1 MLSQYTNLYFPVC
14 SMVITLVLC
23 IVYFSKKKINNLDTS
38 IYKVLLITG
47 MLESFVMFL
56 TNLLVCF
63 CFIPENYLIF
73 ELLNK
78 FLYTI
83 YIIWLTILFFYIYKL
98 GINKNEK
105 SMLIICS
112 ILNIFLTTMIFI
124 SPIKLYYENSLTNS
138 SGIASNYLYIGC
150 SIYLFMMIAISLIGF
165 KKVANK
171 KKYLPLALLLVLM
184 SFMMIIRQYD
194 PLFNISSNV
203 LSLVTLVMYFTIENP
218 DLKMLKEMTLA
229 KNQAEKSDKAK
240 SEFIS
245 SMSHEIRTP
254 LNAIVGYSQLIDYAE
269 TLDEA
274 KENSKDIVNSSNT
287 LLNMLSNVLDISMI
301 DVGEMELKN
310 IKYDIN
316 DIFDNVFNL
325 FKYKLEEKKLK
336 LNENI
341 DDFPNMYGDPDKIK
355 RILANLIDNAIKY
368 TESGRIDIIAKKE
381 IKDDICNITIY
392 IKDTGKGI
400 DNKTKEKL
408 FDNFNRAE
416 KDMDSDISG
425 MGLGLSITKSLIEL
439 MGGKIACESKVN
451 EGTTFIIYLSQKI
464 GD

>member
-1 MLSQYTNLYFPVC
+1 MLSQYVNLYFPVC
-14 SMVITLVLC
+14 SMITTLILC
-23 IVYFSKKKINNLDTS
+23 IVYFSKKKVNNLDTS
-38 IYKVLLITG
+38 IYKFLLITG
-47 MLESFVMFL
+47 MIESLLMFI

-63 CFIPENYLIF
+63 FFVPENYFMF
-73 ELLNK
+73 EVLNK
-78 FLYTI
+78 LLYCI
-83 YIIWLTILFFYIYKL
+83 YIIWLTILFVYIYKL
-98 GINKNEK
+98 GNNKNIK
-105 SMLIICS
+105 YILVICS
-112 ILNIFLTTMIFI
+112 VINLFLMLMIFI
-124 SPIKLYYENSLTNS
+124 SPIKLYYQNGLTNS

-150 SIYLFMMIAISLIGF
+150 SIYLFMMIVISLIGF
-165 KKVANK
+165 KKVTYK

-203 LSLVTLVMYFTIENP
+203 LSLVVLVMYFTIENP
-218 DLKMLKEMTLA
+218 DVKMLKEVTLA

-301 DVGEMELKN
+301 DVGEMTLKN
-310 IKYDIN
+310 VKYDIN
-316 DIFDNVFNL
+316 DIIDNIVNL
-325 FKYKLEEKKLK
+325 FKYKLEEKNLK
-336 LNENI
+336 LDLNI
-341 DDFPNMYGDPDKIK
+341 DEFPSLYGDSDKIK

-368 TESGRIDIIAKKE
+368 TDNGSISILAKKD
-381 IKDDICNITIY
+381 IKEDKCNIVMSV
-392 IKDTGKGI
+392 KDTGKGI

-408 FDNFNRAE
+408 FSNFNRAE
-416 KDMDSDISG
+416 EHMDSDISG

-439 MGGKIACESKVN
+439 MGGKIVCESKVN
-451 EGTTFIIYLSQKI
+451 EGTTFTLYLSQRT
-464 GD
+464 GE